1 MATKPNIPT
10 TPANPPAGPPAA
22 PPAAPPAGPPA
33 TPPGKPDPN
42 ARSRRPIKEKKA
54 VPGAKLSEV
63 AAASR
68 GRFTAQRLEEL
79 VNSEI
84 IATREHGQD
93 MLRRMRCRV

>member
-1 MATKPNIPT
+1 MATKPNTPT
-10 TPANPPAGPPAA
+10 TPTNPPAG

-42 ARSRRPIKEKKA
+42 GRSRRPVKEKKA
-54 VPGAKLSEV
+54 VPGAAIAAV

-68 GRFTAQRLEEL
+68 GRFTAQRLAEL
-79 VNSEI
+79 VNSDI